1 MLIYNTTFQ
10 VDDDVHDN
18 FMIWIKESYIP
29 EVQKHGALKGTPHL
43 PDIKSSGRRKC
54 VFFAMG
60 GGKQWVT
67 ASLAFGTGSTFE

>member
-10 VDDDVHDN
+10 VDDAVHDN
-18 FMIWIKESYIP
+18 FLIWIKESYIP
-29 EVQKHGALKGTPHL
+29 GTETRCVEGTPHL

-60 GGKQWVT
+60 GGKQWIT
-67 ASLAFGTGSTFE
+67 TSLASGTGSAAK